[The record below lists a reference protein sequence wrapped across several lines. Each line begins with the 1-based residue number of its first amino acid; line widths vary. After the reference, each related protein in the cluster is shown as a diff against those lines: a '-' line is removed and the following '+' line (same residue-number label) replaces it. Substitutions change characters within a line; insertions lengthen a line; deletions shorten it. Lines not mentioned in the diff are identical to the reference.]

1 MCLSQLTTTTTLPL
15 AQVQAHTFEL
25 DEDTT
30 SYGDYVKGGIVTEHK
45 EHKTLDFKPLAQA
58 LEDPGEFLLSD
69 FAKMERPGILHLGF
83 QALNEF
89 QVCGSCFTFKSDLSA
104 ILEAGSRHVHLFCT
118 CPPVKS
124 SSNVTAESYHLQHL
138 DSLTTSTGSLST
150 STGSLLISIDSLS
163 KSRDIQSALC
173 FQRGAQS
180 TSDRHRLCCVM
191 QDENGR
197 RPHAYNREDAASLVQ
212 IAHKINVQASNKVD
226 VDEVQLPLANLLLC
240 MHRSFH

>member
-1 MCLSQLTTTTTLPL
+1 MCLSQLTTTFSLTK
-15 AQVQAHTFEL
+15 VQAHTFEL

-89 QVCGSCFTFKSDLSA
+89 QVCGSSFDVKSELSA
-104 ILEAGSRHVHLFCT
+104 ILGAGSRDVHLFCT

-124 SSNVTAESYHLQHL
+124 SSNATAGLYHLQHL
-138 DSLTTSTGSLST
+138 DSLSIST
-150 STGSLLISIDSLS
+150 DD
-163 KSRDIQSALC
+163 K
-173 FQRGAQS
+173 
-180 TSDRHRLCCVM
+180 
-191 QDENGR
+191 
-197 RPHAYNREDAASLVQ
+197 
-212 IAHKINVQASNKVD
+212 
-226 VDEVQLPLANLLLC
+226 
-240 MHRSFH
+240 